1 MDKVKGIVNS
11 LTDIGMALLSL
22 AIVATVLI
30 GGDNLPFVGNV
41 INNITGIITTLGGAG
56 LAGLL
61 SLGIVVWLVQNR

>member
-22 AIVATVLI
+22 GIVASVLI
-30 GGDNLPFVGNV
+30 GGENLPFVGNV
-41 INNITGIITTLGGAG
+41 IGNITGIISTLGSAG